1 MNSYLEGKYQV
12 VCFLRIDTED
22 DDDMELSLREA
33 EQYLDQLKFLLPGNI
48 YRIER
53 IDEAE

>member
-12 VCFLRIDTED
+12 VMFLRIDMED
-22 DDDMELSLREA
+22 DDDLELSLREA
-33 EQYLDQLKFLLPGNI
+33 EQYLDELRRMLPENI